1 MFLGSS
7 FFLEVIN
14 SLEELRFRN
23 LGSELTML
31 PSHSVEKLK
40 IYSHFKKNSWKQLS
54 V

>member
-31 PSHSVEKLK
+31 PSHSVEKLT
-40 IYSHFKKNSWKQLS
+40 IYSHFEKNSWKQIA